1 VGILDLIGRGLSE
14 RSTRAKLEERST
26 RAKLEECGRI
36 VGTLVLCLAVAACS
50 KVTSGT
56 HPAGHRLDHPGV
68 VRIVGAGTIDSLVP
82 ELASST
88 ASTDAAM
95 FWGGWFFTVNEK
107 GQLVPDLAL
116 AVPTRVNGGISADG
130 LTITYHLRKGVMW
143 HDGVPFTARDAVFT
157 WRQIMNPANNVL
169 TRTGYDQI
177 QSMSAPDP
185 YTVVVRLKRQY
196 APAVA
201 TFFAPSLAPMTV
213 LPEHLL
219 KGLPDINHAAYNV
232 KPVGTGPFI
241 VTKYE
246 QASGVTMKA
255 NPHYWRGPPKLREV
269 EYLIVPNSTTRAVM
283 MRTGD
288 ADLYSDPQVNQL
300 RDLASIPGATLL
312 HIPFNE
318 FWYLTFNVTHPPLD
332 DVAIRRA
339 LAMGIDKQYILN
351 NVMHGGASP
360 AVGDQPSYLYTY
372 DPDVPAPRYDPQAAA
387 AALDAAGWR
396 VGADGTR
403 VKGGKRFELV
413 YAFDREA
420 NDGERIG
427 VILQQQMRKLGV
439 DLIVKGIAHSIYYAD
454 KNAGGVLSQGKF
466 DVAYEGWIG
475 GVDPDDIALWACDQR
490 GGYNHS
496 FICDPRI
503 DEQERIAL
511 THYDIPTRRT
521 AYRRIQELLAEDVP
535 VTFLWWTRRN
545 DLIANTLRGY
555 KPAPT
560 VTTFSNPW
568 EWSN

>member
-1 VGILDLIGRGLSE
+1 M
-14 RSTRAKLEERST
+14 
-26 RAKLEECGRI
+26 
-36 VGTLVLCLAVAACS
+36 
-50 KVTSGT
+50 
-56 HPAGHRLDHPGV
+56 
-68 VRIVGAGTIDSLVP
+68 RIVGAGTIDSLVP

-88 ASTDAAM
+88 ATTDAAM
-95 FWGGWFFTVNEK
+95 FWGGWFFLVNEK

-116 AVPTRVNGGISADG
+116 AVPTRDNGGISADG
-130 LTITYHLRKGVMW
+130 RTITYHLRKGVTW
-143 HDGVPFTARDAVFT
+143 HDGAPFSAKDVIFT

-177 QSMSAPDP
+177 DSMTAPDP
-185 YTVVVRLKRQY
+185 YTVVVRLKRPY

-232 KPVGTGPFI
+232 KPVGTGPFV
-241 VTKYE
+241 VTNYE
-246 QASGVTMKA
+246 QAVGITMKA
-255 NPHYWRGPPKLREV
+255 NEHYWRGPPKLREID
-269 EYLIVPNSTTRAVM
+269 YLIVPNSTTRAIM

-300 RDLASIPGATLL
+300 RDLASIPGTTLL

-332 DVAIRRA
+332 DVVIRRA
-339 LAMGIDKQYILN
+339 LAMGIDKQYILD

-360 AVGDQPSYLYTY
+360 AVGDQPWYLYTY
-372 DPDVPAPRYDPQAAA
+372 DPNIPAPRYDPQAAA
-387 AALDAAGWR
+387 ATLGAAGWR
-396 VGADGTR
+396 AGADGVR
-403 VKGGKRFELV
+403 VKNGKRFELV

-427 VILQQQMRKLGV
+427 AILQQQMRRLGV

-454 KNAGGVLSQGKF
+454 KNAGGVLSQGRF

-490 GGYNHS
+490 GGFNHS

-511 THYDIPTRRT
+511 THYDVPTRRA

-535 VTFLWWTRRN
+535 VTFLWWTKRN
-545 DLIANTLRGY
+545 DLIANTLKGY

-560 VTTFSNPW
+560 LTTFGNPW